1 MQQGSSTAA
10 DIILVVVVVVV
21 AAAVVPLLLHCLVI
35 YRSMGKA
42 EGVERQAG
50 TSAIISLISS
60 TEQARFKAWKIP
72 APLPGRLNG
81 DI

>member
-10 DIILVVVVVVV
+10 DIILVVVVVV